1 MQRNEKFTINEVLYL
16 RWPFKCL
23 FWNRNDSFIKFMV
36 SITSSISLRYRSCY
50 KNMLNYENDNN
61 FRNLTKKSRFY
72 SIVVQILVPVSV
84 SNLVRDVKNLSS
96 LIFKQIALVDN
107 SHSDR

>member
-1 MQRNEKFTINEVLYL
+1 
-16 RWPFKCL
+16 
-23 FWNRNDSFIKFMV
+23 
-36 SITSSISLRYRSCY
+36 
-50 KNMLNYENDNN
+50 MLNYENDNN

>member
-1 MQRNEKFTINEVLYL
+1 
-16 RWPFKCL
+16 
-23 FWNRNDSFIKFMV
+23 
-36 SITSSISLRYRSCY
+36 
-50 KNMLNYENDNN
+50 MLNYENDNN
-61 FRNLTKKSRFY
+61 FRNIKKKNRFY

-84 SNLVRDVKNLSS
+84 SNLVRDVKNLS